1 MKIKV
6 LAIVGVVVAVF
17 SIITIFSYNHLVNM
31 DEDVSLYY
39 SQIDNRLQERHDKIG
54 QILAVVNGLQE
65 HAETIYNAIT
75 AARTAYAEAKAAND
89 IDGMIEAD
97 ALEAVA
103 FTDVLIAIEDN
114 PLITAESGFQS
125 LIYEISG
132 MESALSQARKDY
144 NEAVAD
150 YNRGVRKFPSVIFA
164 NLFGFESERDYWK
177 MNEGADEVPEI
188 DFGD

>member
-89 IDGMIEAD
+89 IEGMIEAD